1 MNQAVQTTVNPQQ
14 EAINELRS
22 VIVHQ
27 AAQLLQ
33 KDRDMLNV
41 QGQNQQAMQANAEL
55 VGEVQRLRGV
65 IAEMSKPAVTL
76 DPVLIEP
83 HFDDS
88 DERLSERSA
97 ERGEGGSA

>member
-65 IAEMSKPAVTL
+65 LEQKAAEEKA
-76 DPVLIEP
+76 
-83 HFDDS
+83 
-88 DERLSERSA
+88 RA
-97 ERGEGGSA
+97 EAAAQQTADVGSVGEQTVED